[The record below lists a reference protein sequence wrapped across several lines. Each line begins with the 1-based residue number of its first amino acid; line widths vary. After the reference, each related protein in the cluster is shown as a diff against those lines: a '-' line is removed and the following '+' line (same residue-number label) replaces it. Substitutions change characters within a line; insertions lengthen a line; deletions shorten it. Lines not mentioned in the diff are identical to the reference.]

1 MLALSEKRSLV
12 PDDMR
17 LEGQERDI
25 WNWFVAVKV
34 NLAALGIKE
43 YFLEDTIIMC
53 VALMLLSHHV
63 ITSGSC
69 LDS

>member
-1 MLALSEKRSLV
+1 
-12 PDDMR
+12 MR

-25 WNWFVAVKV
+25 WNWFVAVQV

-53 VALMLLSHHV
+53 GIYAF
-63 ITSGSC
+63 ITSCDNFGIF
-69 LDS
+69 LDSLFSPFVVPRVHI

>member
-1 MLALSEKRSLV
+1 
-12 PDDMR
+12 MR

-53 VALMLLSHHV
+53 GIYPFVTSCDNFRDLLLIVYPLH
-63 ITSGSC
+63 I
-69 LDS
+69 

>member
-1 MLALSEKRSLV
+1 
-12 PDDMR
+12 MR

-63 ITSGSC
+63 ITSGSFI
-69 LDS
+69 DS

>member
-1 MLALSEKRSLV
+1 
-12 PDDMR
+12 MR

-43 YFLEDTIIMC
+43 YFLEDIIIMC
-53 VALMLLSHHV
+53 VAFILLSHHV